1 MQSHD
6 TGQQLMRVV
15 YTSIHGGIG
24 ERARLSLSQEAA
36 ELNAKRSIAGILV
49 VGEEDFLG
57 VIEGTPIVVTTTLL
71 NIARDHRHHSMNILC
86 AETLKVRMCDDWKVL
101 NLAELGES
109 ERCLVHTMVTAAVG
123 ATRINSVELAAMI
136 SALVTMTQGVGPRLI
151 AGS

>member
-6 TGQQLMRVV
+6 TGQQHMRVV

-24 ERARLSLSQEAA
+24 ERARLSLIQEAA

-57 VIEGTPIVVTTTLL
+57 VIEGTPIIVTTTLL
-71 NIARDHRHHSMNILC
+71 NIARDHRHHSINILC
-86 AETLKVRMCDDWKVL
+86 AETLKVRVCDDWKVL
-101 NLAELGES
+101 DLAELEES

-123 ATRINSVELAAMI
+123 ATQIDSVELAAMI
-136 SALVTMTQGVGPRLI
+136 SALVTITRDVGPRLV

>member
-6 TGQQLMRVV
+6 TGQQHMRVV

-24 ERARLSLSQEAA
+24 ERARLSLIQEAA

-86 AETLKVRMCDDWKVL
+86 AETLKVRVCDYFKFL
-101 NLAELGES
+101 YLS
-109 ERCLVHTMVTAAVG
+109 
-123 ATRINSVELAAMI
+123 
-136 SALVTMTQGVGPRLI
+136 
-151 AGS
+151 

>member
-6 TGQQLMRVV
+6 TGQQHMRVV

-24 ERARLSLSQEAA
+24 ERALLSLRQEAA

-57 VIEGTPIVVTTTLL
+57 VIECTPIVVTTTLL

-86 AETLKVRMCDDWKVL
+86 AETLNARMYDDWKVL
-101 NLAELGES
+101 DLAELEES
-109 ERCLVHTMVTAAVG
+109 ERRLVHRMVTATVG
-123 ATRINSVELAAMI
+123 ATQINSVELASMI
-136 SALVTMTQGVGPRLI
+136 SALATMTRGMGPRLI
-151 AGS
+151 TGS